1 MTPNKYSISLKVAAL
16 LLLML
21 LLCIPLMRI
30 GWLVT
35 ERGASRQQA
44 VQDLAAAHAGPQTVI
59 GPVLVV
65 PYVERW
71 SESQLDADGR
81 LKSRV
86 DRSKESRLLVYPEK
100 LELNG
105 AVNPQERQRGIFNVL
120 FYALDGTWSG
130 RFAPVD
136 AARIGKTEKDSAI
149 QLLPPYIA
157 VGLSDV
163 RGVQG
168 SPVLSVAGQALR
180 LAPGVPLVGE
190 GSLLAQGAHA
200 GVTGGALQAFLAGQ
214 PLPFEL
220 KMTVI
225 GQERLSVAPV
235 ADDTQARLAI
245 NWPHLSFGGRFLA
258 ARRTPL
264 ATGYEARW
272 NVASLVSAAGKQV
285 SASLGAARGG
295 PPATLD
301 TFDVSLIQP
310 QNPYSMADRA
320 VKYGS
325 LFVGLV
331 LMATFMVELFRKL
344 RLHPVQYGLVGL
356 SIALF
361 FLLLLALSEK
371 LAFALAYGLAAGASV
386 LLLLGYF
393 SAVLGGWLRALAL
406 AGFVG
411 VLYGALYGLLV
422 SEDNALL
429 MGSLLVFGM
438 LSALML
444 VTRRVNWYALSTA
457 SPPAAQGQA

>member
-1 MTPNKYSISLKVAAL
+1 MSLNKYSLGLKIAAL

-21 LLCIPLMRI
+21 FLSIPLMRI

-35 ERGASRQQA
+35 ERGQSRQQA
-44 VQDLAAAHAGPQTVI
+44 VNELAMAHAGPQTLV

-71 SESQLDADGR
+71 SESQLDGDGK

-86 DRSKESRLLVYPEK
+86 ERSKESRILVYPEK

-105 AVNPQERQRGIFNVL
+105 AVNPQERQRGIFSVL
-120 FYALDGTWSG
+120 FYALDGNWRG
-130 RFAPVD
+130 NFAPVD
-136 AARIGKTEKDSAI
+136 AARIARSEKDSTI
-149 QLLPPYIA
+149 QLLPPVFA
-157 VGLSDV
+157 FGLSDV

-168 SPVLSVAGQALR
+168 SPVLQSGAQALKFQPGIPQ
-180 LAPGVPLVGE
+180 LGEASHLSQGVHAPVVG
-190 GSLLAQGAHA
+190 A
-200 GVTGGALQAFLAGQ
+200 ALQAFMAGQ
-214 PLPFEL
+214 PLPFDL

-245 NWPHLSFGGRFLA
+245 NWQHLSFGGRFLA
-258 ARRTPL
+258 TQRTPL
-264 ATGYEARW
+264 PTGYEARW

-285 SASLGAARGG
+285 TASMGTARGAHPG
-295 PPATLD
+295 ALD

-325 LFVGLV
+325 LFVGLT
-331 LMATFMVELFRKL
+331 LMAAFMFELFRKL
-344 RLHPVQYGLVGL
+344 RLHPVQYALVGL
-356 SIALF
+356 SIAVF

-371 LAFALAYGLAAGASV
+371 LAFGLAYGLAAGASV
-386 LLLLGYF
+386 VLLLVYF
-393 SAVLGGWLRALAL
+393 SAVLGGWLRGLSL

-411 VLYGALYGLLV
+411 ALYGVLYSLLM

-438 LSALML
+438 LAALML
-444 VTRRVNWYALSTA
+444 VTRKVNWYSLS
-457 SPPAAQGQA
+457 SGGSQGEAA

>member
-1 MTPNKYSISLKVAAL
+1 MPPIKYSISLKVATL
-16 LLLML
+16 VLLML
-21 LLCIPLMRI
+21 LLSIPLLRI
-30 GWLVT
+30 GWLVD

-44 VQDLAAAHAGPQTVI
+44 VSDLAAAHAGPQTVV

-71 SESQLDADGR
+71 SESQLDGEGR

-86 DRSKESRLLVYPEK
+86 ERSKESRLLVYPEK

-105 AVNPQERQRGIFNVL
+105 ALNPQERQRGIFKVL
-120 FYALDGTWSG
+120 FYALDGHWSG
-130 RFAPVD
+130 RFPPVD
-136 AARIGKTEKDSAI
+136 AARITRSEKDSAI
-149 QLLPPYIA
+149 QLLPPVIA
-157 VGLSDV
+157 FGLSDV

-168 SPVLSVAGQALR
+168 SPVLSSGGQALKF
-180 LAPGVPLVGE
+180 LPGVPQMGE
-190 GSLLAQGAHA
+190 ASYLAQGTHA
-200 GVTGGALQAFLAGQ
+200 PVVGTALQAYMAGQ
-214 PLPFEL
+214 PLPFDL
-220 KMTVI
+220 KMVII
-225 GQERLSVAPV
+225 GQEKLSIAPV

-245 NWPHLSFGGRFLA
+245 NWQHLSFGGRFLA
-258 ARRTPL
+258 AQRTPL

-272 NVASLVSAAGKQV
+272 AVASLVSAAGKQV
-285 SASLGAARGG
+285 TASMNAARGAAVG
-295 PPATLD
+295 PLD

-331 LMATFMVELFRKL
+331 LMAAFMFELFRKL

-371 LAFALAYGLAAGASV
+371 LAFGLAYGLASGASV
-386 LLLLGYF
+386 LLLLVYF
-393 SAVLGGWLRALAL
+393 SAVLGGWLRGLSL

-411 VLYGALYGLLV
+411 VLYGVLYSLLV

-438 LSALML
+438 LAALML
-444 VTRRVNWYALSTA
+444 VTRKVNWYALTPTSA
-457 SPPAAQGQA
+457 PAVEA